1 MYTFVFVSRKHV
13 RSCKIH
19 FFKTLM
25 RRDFDNPAPI
35 PEDLFLA
42 NDVDVD
48 HGYFMAGTKGT
59 G

>member
-1 MYTFVFVSRKHV
+1 
-13 RSCKIH
+13 
-19 FFKTLM
+19 M

-59 G
+59 GKG